1 MLVLYDEFGLQSRCF
16 DDFGEH
22 LCFAQKTE
30 WIFVFVELYTKLC
43 RAKGVSP
50 SKAAEQMGLSRTSV
64 VKWKAGSVPT
74 GATLNKIADYFGVSV
89 DYLLGNEQK
98 EKPAQTVQVRDEHDN
113 IVVLDDET
121 RDLIDS
127 LRSKPEMKMLFSVSK
142 RATKE
147 DIIKAVKI
155 IEALKDNE
163 EEGGR

>member
-1 MLVLYDEFGLQSRCF
+1 MDTFDRISELLRKNNMTQADLARKTGISTGLISQWKNRAQNPSAEKLQKVAECF
-16 DDFGEH
+16 
-22 LCFAQKTE
+22 
-30 WIFVFVELYTKLC
+30 
-43 RAKGVSP
+43 
-50 SKAAEQMGLSRTSV
+50 
-64 VKWKAGSVPT
+64 
-74 GATLNKIADYFGVSV
+74 NVSV

-113 IVVLDDET
+113 IVVFDDET

-142 RATKE
+142 GATKE

-163 EEGGR
+163 EEGNH